1 MAKVVKINTS
11 ARALKSNVSPKVVNS
26 KINMS
31 MDTTRF
37 RFNKTPT
44 PATNGVQT
52 IFTIPSSEAYVTG
65 LLEVF
70 LDGLKQTLTTD
81 YTETSSTTFTM
92 VAAPDADEVLRINY
106 IKT

>member
-1 MAKVVKINTS
+1 MTNVV
-11 ARALKSNVSPKVVNS
+11 KSNVSNKVVQSAKQTKVVNS
-26 KINMS
+26 KINLS
-31 MDTTRF
+31 MDTSRF

-44 PATNGVQT
+44 PATDGAQL
-52 IFTIPSSEAYVTG
+52 IFTLPDSEVYVTG

-92 VAAPDADEVLRINY
+92 VAAPDANEVLRINY